1 MKVLADPT
9 DLSPMNGTDEL
20 QVIVETPAKSRNKF
34 AFDPEQGIFALK
46 KILPAGMEFP
56 YDFGFVP
63 KTEGGDGDPLDVL
76 LLMDQPA
83 FPGIAVKARILGVIE
98 GEQLDG
104 KKKIRN
110 DRLVA
115 VAAAS
120 QSYADV
126 ERLDDLPKK
135 WIREIEMFFV
145 HYHKLE
151 GKEYRLLGCKGPKTA
166 KRLLASNKAK

>member
-1 MKVLADPT
+1 M
-9 DLSPMNGTDEL
+9 
-20 QVIVETPAKSRNKF
+20 
-34 AFDPEQGIFALK
+34 
-46 KILPAGMEFP
+46 
-56 YDFGFVP
+56 
-63 KTEGGDGDPLDVL
+63 
-76 LLMDQPA
+76 
-83 FPGIAVKARILGVIE
+83 KARILGVIE
-98 GEQLDG
+98 GEQIDG

-115 VAAAS
+115 VAIAS

-135 WIREIEMFFV
+135 WIQEIEMFFV

-166 KRLLASNKAK
+166 KRLLASAQTK